1 MIALRRGTSDSLLGP
16 EIDAIRTMLVDAFAP
31 MARDDGAFE
40 DADWDHALGGIHVVL
55 ESDGEIVAHAA
66 VVERTLEIAGR
77 PVRTGYVEAVA
88 TRIGHHGLGHGST
101 VMTEVNTIIRAGFE
115 LGALGTGRFSFYERL
130 GWERWRGPSSVRRP
144 DGPVQTPAEDGYLLV
159 LRTPTSPTLDL
170 DAPISCDWR
179 PGDVW

>member
-1 MIALRRGTSDSLLGP
+1 
-16 EIDAIRTMLVDAFAP
+16 MLVDAFAL
-31 MARDDGAFE
+31 MAHDDGAFE

-55 ESDGEIVAHAA
+55 ESEGEIVAHAA

-77 PVRTGYVEAVA
+77 PVRSGYVEAVG
-88 TRIGHHGLGHGST
+88 TRNGHHGLGHGST

-115 LGALGTGRFSFYERL
+115 LGALGTSRFSFYERL

-144 DGPVQTPAEDGYLLV
+144 DGPVRTPAEDGYILV